1 MEIGSNTLRENGEL
15 VNLDYDDE
23 DYLEEQSS
31 YEEPSEE
38 DHNGEDITPE
48 PSLVEKLLYDK
59 GITDLSKIKFANED
73 NSIEERDWNSLSSDE
88 QYNILSEGSVRTVPA
103 DVSEQLSQEELSLL
117 NYMRANNLTPSEY
130 VNLSIQQ
137 GVQNYINNQ
146 PGPSYQVDDM
156 TDEDLYMADLKL
168 RTPDI
173 TDEELLS
180 ALDTAKS
187 NEQLFA
193 KQVAGLRQEYKE
205 LEESNREEEYAISQE
220 QAQEQYNQFAETI
233 YDSIDSLNTLGDID
247 IELDDNDK
255 ADLAEYI
262 LGYDQAG
269 VNHLQKA
276 LSDPRNLTA
285 AAWFLLKGQETID
298 GLIQYFTREISQ
310 VRRNSY
316 MKGQESREDSPTV
329 VVKQQQPE
337 QRRSSFTQGPINSI
351 DDLD

>member
-15 VNLDYDDE
+15 MNLDYEDE
-23 DYLEEQSS
+23 DFLEEQTG
-31 YEEPSEE
+31 YEEPEE
-38 DHNGEDITPE
+38 DPNGEDITPE
-48 PSLVEKLLYDK
+48 PTLVERLLQDK
-59 GITDLSKIKFANED
+59 GITDTSKIKFANED
-73 NSIEERDWNSLSSDE
+73 NSIEERDWNSLSAEE
-88 QYNILSEGSVRTVPA
+88 QYNILSEQPSIPQQNIS
-103 DVSEQLSQEELSLL
+103 DQLSDEELSLL
-117 NYMRANNLTPSEY
+117 NYMRQNNLTPSEY
-130 VNLSIQQ
+130 INLSIQQ

-205 LEESNREEEYAISQE
+205 LEDSNREEEQAISQE

-233 YDSIDSLNTLGDID
+233 YDSIDSLSTLGDID

-298 GLIQYFTREISQ
+298 GLIQYFTKEISE
-310 VRRNSY
+310 VRKNSFI
-316 MKGQESREDSPTV
+316 KGQESREGSPTV
-329 VVKQQQPE
+329 VVKQQPE

>member
-15 VNLDYDDE
+15 MNLDYEDE
-23 DYLEEQSS
+23 DFLEEQTG
-31 YEEPSEE
+31 YEEPEE

-48 PSLVEKLLYDK
+48 PTLVERLLQDK
-59 GITDLSKIKFANED
+59 GITDTSKIKFANED
-73 NSIEERDWNSLSSDE
+73 NSIEERDWNSLSAEE
-88 QYNILSEGSVRTVPA
+88 QYNILSEQPSIPQQNIS
-103 DVSEQLSQEELSLL
+103 DQLSDEELSLL
-117 NYMRANNLTPSEY
+117 NYMRQNNLTPSEY
-130 VNLSIQQ
+130 INLSIQQ

-205 LEESNREEEYAISQE
+205 LEDSNREEEQAISQE

-233 YDSIDSLNTLGDID
+233 YDSIESLNTLGDID

-298 GLIQYFTREISQ
+298 GLIQYFTKEISE
-310 VRRNSY
+310 VRKNSFI
-316 MKGQESREDSPTV
+316 KGQESREGSPTV
-329 VVKQQQPE
+329 VVKQPE

>member
-15 VNLDYDDE
+15 MNLDYEDE
-23 DYLEEQSS
+23 DFLEEQTG
-31 YEEPSEE
+31 YEEPEE

-48 PSLVEKLLYDK
+48 PTLVERLLQDK
-59 GITDLSKIKFANED
+59 GITDTSKIKFANED
-73 NSIEERDWNSLSSDE
+73 NSIEERDWNSLSADE
-88 QYNILSEGSVRTVPA
+88 QYNILSEQPSIPQQNIS
-103 DVSEQLSQEELSLL
+103 DQLSDEELSLL
-117 NYMRANNLTPSEY
+117 NYMRQNNLTPSEY
-130 VNLSIQQ
+130 INLSIQQ

-205 LEESNREEEYAISQE
+205 LEDSNREEEQAISQE

-269 VNHLQKA
+269 VNHLRKA

-298 GLIQYFTREISQ
+298 GLIQYFTREISE
-310 VRRNSY
+310 VRKNSFI
-316 MKGQESREDSPTV
+316 KGQESREGSPTV
-329 VVKQQQPE
+329 VVKQQPE

>member
-15 VNLDYDDE
+15 MNLDYEDE
-23 DYLEEQSS
+23 DFLEEQTG
-31 YEEPSEE
+31 YEEPEE

-48 PSLVEKLLYDK
+48 PTLVERLLQDK
-59 GITDLSKIKFANED
+59 GITDTSKIKFANED
-73 NSIEERDWNSLSSDE
+73 NSIEERDWNSLSAEE
-88 QYNILSEGSVRTVPA
+88 QYNILSEQPSIPQQNIS
-103 DVSEQLSQEELSLL
+103 DQLSDEELSLL
-117 NYMRANNLTPSEY
+117 NYMRQNNLTPSEY
-130 VNLSIQQ
+130 INLSIQQ

-337 QRRSSFTQGPINSI
+337 RRSSFTQGPINSI

>member
-15 VNLDYDDE
+15 MNLDYEDE
-23 DYLEEQSS
+23 DFLEEQTG
-31 YEEPSEE
+31 YEEPEE

-48 PSLVEKLLYDK
+48 PTLVERLLQDK
-59 GITDLSKIKFANED
+59 GITDTSKIKFANED
-73 NSIEERDWNSLSSDE
+73 NSIEERDWNSLSADE
-88 QYNILSEGSVRTVPA
+88 QYNILSEQPSTPQQNIS
-103 DVSEQLSQEELSLL
+103 DQLSDEELSLL
-117 NYMRANNLTPSEY
+117 NYMRQNNLTPSEY
-130 VNLSIQQ
+130 INLSIQQ

-205 LEESNREEEYAISQE
+205 LEESNKEEEYAISQE

-310 VRRNSY
+310 VRKNSY
-316 MKGQESREDSPTV
+316 MKGQESRESSPTV

-337 QRRSSFTQGPINSI
+337 RRSSFTQGPINSI

>member
-15 VNLDYDDE
+15 MNLDYDDDE
-23 DYLEEQSS
+23 YLEEQSS
-31 YEEPSEE
+31 QDDSEE
-38 DHNGEDITPE
+38 YTGEDTTPE
-48 PSLVEKLLYDK
+48 PTLMERLLQDK
-59 GITDLSKIKFANED
+59 GITDTTRIKFANDD
-73 NSIEERDWNSLSSDE
+73 NSIEERDWNSLSAEE
-88 QYNILSEGSVRTVPA
+88 QYNILSDNPVQYVPA
-103 DVSEQLSQEELSLL
+103 DVSEQLSQEEISLL

-137 GVQNYINNQ
+137 GVQNFINNQ

-337 QRRSSFTQGPINSI
+337 RRSSFTQGPINSI

>member
-15 VNLDYDDE
+15 MNLDYEDE
-23 DYLEEQSS
+23 DFLEEQTG
-31 YEEPSEE
+31 YEEPEE
-38 DHNGEDITPE
+38 DPNGEDITPE
-48 PSLVEKLLYDK
+48 PTLVERLLQDK
-59 GITDLSKIKFANED
+59 GITDTSKIKFANED
-73 NSIEERDWNSLSSDE
+73 NSIEERDWNSLSADE
-88 QYNILSEGSVRTVPA
+88 QYNILSEQPSIPQQNIS
-103 DVSEQLSQEELSLL
+103 DQLSDEELSLL
-117 NYMRANNLTPSEY
+117 NYMRQNNLTPSEY
-130 VNLSIQQ
+130 INLSIQQ

-205 LEESNREEEYAISQE
+205 LEESNREEEQAISQE

-337 QRRSSFTQGPINSI
+337 RRSSFTQGPINSI